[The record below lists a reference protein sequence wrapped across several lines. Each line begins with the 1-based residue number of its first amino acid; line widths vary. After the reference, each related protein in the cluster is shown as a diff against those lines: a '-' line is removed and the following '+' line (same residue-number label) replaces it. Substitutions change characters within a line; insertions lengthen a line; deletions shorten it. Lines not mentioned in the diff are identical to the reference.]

1 MGHMIYE
8 QGGVSQWAID
18 SMEEDGFDVVV
29 EMSSDRRAIE
39 ISLADRYGGD
49 FIRLIG

>member
-8 QGGVSQWAID
+8 QGGVSQEAID
-18 SMEEDGFDVVV
+18 SMQEDGFDVV

-49 FIRLIG
+49 FIRLIE